1 MKKFFGSGPTG
12 IDSGDLHGRLIVIE
26 GADGAGRSTHIRRL
40 TAWLEER
47 GHAVVTAGL
56 MRSELVCEEL
66 NSARR
71 GNSIGLVTRSL
82 FYATD
87 LADQMER
94 VIVPALRGGMV
105 VLCDRYI
112 YTLIARDLCR
122 NAELAWLENLYGFAI
137 VPDQVVYLK
146 VSPKVLARRVLTRDG
161 ELDYWESGM
170 DLAFSHDRYES
181 FVRYQEKLATN
192 FDIVRKNHSV
202 TEVNGQ
208 RSPADVQADLRAII
222 EPVLKSPALPIRA
235 TGTI

>member
-1 MKKFFGSGPTG
+1 MKDFFGTGPTG
-12 IDSGDLHGRLIVIE
+12 INPADLHGRLIVLE

-40 TAWLEER
+40 TSWLEER

-56 MRSELVCEEL
+56 MRSELVRDEL

-71 GNSIGLVTRSL
+71 GNAIGLATRSL

-122 NAELAWLENLYGFAI
+122 DAELAWLENLYGFAI
-137 VPDQVVYLK
+137 VPDKVVYLK
-146 VSPKVLARRVLTRDG
+146 VGPEVLARRVLTRDG

-170 DLAFSHDRYES
+170 DLGFSHDRYES
-181 FVRYQEKLATN
+181 FIRYQKRLAGS
-192 FDIVRKNHSV
+192 FDAIRQSHPFEVIDGER
-202 TEVNGQ
+202 TENQ
-208 RSPADVQADLRAII
+208 VQADLREMI
-222 EPVLKSPALPIRA
+222 EPVLKDPATPILA
-235 TGTI
+235 TGTG

>member
-1 MKKFFGSGPTG
+1 MKEFFGSGPTG
-12 IDSGDLHGRLIVIE
+12 VNPADLHGRLIVVE

-40 TAWLEER
+40 TSWLEER

-56 MRSELVCEEL
+56 MRSELVREEL

-71 GNSIGLVTRSL
+71 GNAIGLATRSL

-122 NAELAWLENLYGFAI
+122 AAELAWLKNLYGFAI
-137 VPDQVVYLK
+137 VPDKVVYLK
-146 VSPKVLARRVLTRDG
+146 VNPKVLAQRVLTRDG

-170 DLAFSHDRYES
+170 DLGFSHDRYES
-181 FVRYQEKLATN
+181 FIRYQERLAAN
-192 FDIVRKNHSV
+192 FDTLCKDHSLS
-202 TEVNGQ
+202 EVDGE
-208 RSPADVQADLRAII
+208 RSEGEVLSDLRRLI
-222 EPVLKSPALPIRA
+222 EPVLKNPAVAIRP
-235 TGTI
+235 TGTD